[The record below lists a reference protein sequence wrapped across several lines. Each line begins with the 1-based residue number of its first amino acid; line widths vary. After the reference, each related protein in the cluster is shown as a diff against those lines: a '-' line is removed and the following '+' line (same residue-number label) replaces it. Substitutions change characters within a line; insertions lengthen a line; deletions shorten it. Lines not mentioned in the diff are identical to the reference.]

1 MVAFRGE
8 AVGRCGGRRRVV
20 GVVTSHLTAE
30 EVLRNLGL
38 LLPRRLLPPEHGPPQ
53 LELAM

>member
-1 MVAFRGE
+1 M
-8 AVGRCGGRRRVV
+8 V
-20 GVVTSHLTAE
+20 GVVTSHRTAE

-38 LLPRRLLPPEHGPPQ
+38 LPQRRLLPPEHGPPQ